1 MPLPGFAI
9 KYPLFTK
16 GAKTMNKKLG
26 FYILK
31 RVLLALLTIVIVITV
46 TFFAMQLIPGGPF
59 TSEKAVSQESLDRL
73 YAKYGLD
80 KPLIVQY
87 FNYLFNALR
96 FDFGYSIKSRGAVTV
111 NHIIGEGMRYSVT
124 IGLIAAFIAII
135 VGVILGSLAA
145 YKHNTIIDRI
155 IMVLST
161 ASVAVPS
168 FIVSTIFL
176 YLFCV
181 VWQILP
187 ANGSDWRGFILPT
200 ITLSF
205 SPMAYIIR
213 LTRSSTLDVLNSDY
227 IRTAYAKGASFSRVL
242 YKHSLRNSLTPV
254 ITYAGP
260 MIAFILTGSL
270 VVEKIYGIPGIGR
283 EFVTSI
289 TNRDYPEVMGLTIFL
304 TYLVIIMVLVSDVLY
319 TVVNPRVDLD

>member
-1 MPLPGFAI
+1 
-9 KYPLFTK
+9 
-16 GAKTMNKKLG
+16 MNKKLL

-31 RVLLALLTIVIVITV
+31 RVILAIVTIIIVITV

-59 TSEKAVSQESLDRL
+59 TSEKAISEESMARL
-73 YAKYGLD
+73 EEKYGLD

-87 FNYLFNALR
+87 INYLLNALK

-111 NHIIGEGMRYSVT
+111 TEIISRGMATSAV
-124 IGLIAAFIAII
+124 IGIIAAVIAII
-135 VGVILGSLAA
+135 IGIVLGSLAA
-145 YKHNTIIDRI
+145 YKHNTIVDRV

-168 FIVSTIFL
+168 FIISTIFL
-176 YLFCV
+176 YLFTV
-181 VWQILP
+181 QWPIFP
-187 ANGSDWRGFILPT
+187 ANGSDWTGYILPT

-205 SPMAYIIR
+205 SPMAYITR

-227 IRTAYAKGASFSRVL
+227 IRTAYAKGSSFSRVL

-283 EFVTSI
+283 DFVSSI
-289 TNRDYPEVMGLTIFL
+289 TNRDYPLIMGLTIFL
-304 TYLVIIMVLVSDVLY
+304 TYLVIIMVLISDILY
-319 TVVNPRVDLD
+319 KVVNPRVELE

>member
-1 MPLPGFAI
+1 
-9 KYPLFTK
+9 
-16 GAKTMNKKLG
+16 MNKKLA

-31 RVLLALLTIVIVITV
+31 RVLLAFLTVVIVITV
-46 TFFAMQLIPGGPF
+46 TFFSVQIIPGGPF
-59 TSEKAVSQESLDRL
+59 TSEKAVSPETLARL
-73 YAKYGLD
+73 EAKYGLD

-87 FNYLFNALR
+87 FNYLKGALV

-111 NHIIGEGMRYSVT
+111 ASIIADGMKTSAIIG
-124 IGLIAAFIAII
+124 IIAAVIAII
-135 VGVILGSLAA
+135 FGVILGSLAA
-145 YKHNTIIDRI
+145 YKHNTIVDRI

-161 ASVAVPS
+161 ASVAVPA
-168 FIVSTIFL
+168 FIVSTIL
-176 YLFCV
+176 MYVFCLA
-181 VWQILP
+181 WPILP
-187 ANGSDWRGFILPT
+187 ANGFSWKGFILPT

-205 SPMAYIIR
+205 SPMAYITR
-213 LTRSSTLDVLNSDY
+213 LTRSSTLDVLSSDY

-260 MIAFILTGSL
+260 MIAFIVTGSL

-283 EFVTSI
+283 EFVSSI

-304 TYLVIIMVLVSDVLY
+304 TYLVIIMVLISDILY
-319 TVVNPRVDLD
+319 KVVNPRVELE

>member
-1 MPLPGFAI
+1 
-9 KYPLFTK
+9 
-16 GAKTMNKKLG
+16 MNKKLA

-31 RVLLALLTIVIVITV
+31 RVILAFFTVVIVITV

-59 TSEKAVSQESLDRL
+59 TSEKAISPESMARL
-73 YAKYGLD
+73 EEKYGLD
-80 KPLIVQY
+80 KPLFIQY
-87 FNYLFNALR
+87 VNYLKSALV

-111 NHIIGEGMRYSVT
+111 NSIISEGMKYSATV
-124 IGLIAAFIAII
+124 GLIAAFIAIV
-135 VGVILGSLAA
+135 VGVALGSLAA
-145 YKHNTIIDRI
+145 YKHNSTTDRV

-168 FIVSTIFL
+168 FIISTIFL

-181 VWQILP
+181 VWPIFP
-187 ANGSDWRGFILPT
+187 ANGNDWRGFILPT

-227 IRTAYAKGASFSRVL
+227 IRTAYAKGASFTRVL

-260 MIAFILTGSL
+260 MIAFIITGSL
-270 VVEKIYGIPGIGR
+270 VVEKIYGIKGIGR
-283 EFVTSI
+283 SFVSSI
-289 TNRDYPEVMGLTIFL
+289 TSRDYPLIMGLTIFL
-304 TYLVIIMVLVSDVLY
+304 TYLVIIMVLISDILY
-319 TVVNPRVDLD
+319 KVVNPRVELE

>member
-1 MPLPGFAI
+1 
-9 KYPLFTK
+9 
-16 GAKTMNKKLG
+16 MNKKTI

-31 RVLLALLTIVIVITV
+31 RFLLALLTIVIVITV

-59 TSEKAVSQESLDRL
+59 TAEKAKSPEALARL
-73 YAKYGLD
+73 EAKYGLD
-80 KPLIVQY
+80 KPVFIQY
-87 FNYLFNALR
+87 LSYLGRSLV
-96 FDFGYSIKSRGAVTV
+96 FDFGVSIKTNGAVTV
-111 NHIIGEGMRYSVT
+111 NEIIADRMQYSAT
-124 IGLIAAFIAII
+124 IGIIAAVIAII
-135 VGVILGSLAA
+135 FGIVLGSLAA
-145 YKHNTIIDRI
+145 YKHNTVVDRI

-168 FIVSTIFL
+168 FIISTIFL
-176 YLFCV
+176 YF
-181 VWQILP
+181 
-187 ANGSDWRGFILPT
+187 ST

-227 IRTAYAKGASFSRVL
+227 IRTAYAKGSSFSRVL

-270 VVEKIYGIPGIGR
+270 VIEQIYGIPGIGR
-283 EFVTSI
+283 EFVSSI

-304 TYLVIIMVLVSDVLY
+304 TYLVIVMVLISDILY
-319 TVVNPRVDLD
+319 KVVNPRVELE

>member
-1 MPLPGFAI
+1 
-9 KYPLFTK
+9 
-16 GAKTMNKKLG
+16 MNRKVA
-26 FYILK
+26 FYVLK
-31 RVLLALLTIVIVITV
+31 RILLALLTIVIVITV

-59 TSEKAVSQESLDRL
+59 TSEKSKTPEALARL
-73 YAKYGLD
+73 EEKYGLD

-87 FNYLFNALR
+87 FNYLWRALIW
-96 FDFGYSIKSRGAVTV
+96 DFGVSIKSDGAVFV
-111 NHIIGEGMRYSVT
+111 NDIISNRMQTSAV
-124 IGLIAAFIAII
+124 IGIIAAVIAII
-135 VGVILGSLAA
+135 FGVILGSIAA
-145 YKHNTIIDRI
+145 YKHNTAVDRA

-168 FIVSTIFL
+168 FIISTVFL

-181 VWQILP
+181 VWKILP
-187 ANGSDWRGFILPT
+187 ANGRSWQGYILPT

-270 VVEKIYGIPGIGR
+270 VVEQIYGIPGIGR
-283 EFVTSI
+283 EFVNSI
-289 TNRDYPEVMGLTIFL
+289 TARDYPLIMGLTIFL
-304 TYLVIIMVLVSDVLY
+304 TYLVVFMVLVSDILY
-319 TVVNPRVDLD
+319 KVVNPRVELE

>member
-1 MPLPGFAI
+1 
-9 KYPLFTK
+9 
-16 GAKTMNKKLG
+16 MNKKLL

-31 RVLLALLTIVIVITV
+31 RVILALVTIVIVITV

-59 TSEKAVSQESLDRL
+59 TSEKAISAESMARL
-73 YAKYGLD
+73 EEKYGLD
-80 KPLIVQY
+80 KPLFIQY
-87 FNYLFNALR
+87 INYLFNALK

-111 NHIIGEGMRYSVT
+111 TEIISRGMSSSAV
-124 IGLIAAFIAII
+124 IGIIAAVIAII
-135 VGVILGSLAA
+135 VGVVLGSLAA
-145 YKHNTIIDRI
+145 YKHNTVVDRV

-168 FIVSTIFL
+168 FIISTIFL
-176 YLFCV
+176 YLFTIQ
-181 VWQILP
+181 WPLFP
-187 ANGSDWRGFILPT
+187 ANGNSWAGYVLPT

-205 SPMAYIIR
+205 SPMAYITR

-227 IRTAYAKGASFSRVL
+227 IRTAYAKGSSFSRVL

-283 EFVTSI
+283 DFVSSI
-289 TNRDYPEVMGLTIFL
+289 TNRDYPLIMGLTIFL
-304 TYLVIIMVLVSDVLY
+304 TYLVIIMVLISDILY
-319 TVVNPRVDLD
+319 KVVNPRVELE

>member
-1 MPLPGFAI
+1 
-9 KYPLFTK
+9 
-16 GAKTMNKKLG
+16 MNKKLA

-31 RVLLALLTIVIVITV
+31 RILLAFVTIVIVITV

-59 TSEKAVSQESLDRL
+59 TSEKAVTPEVMARL
-73 YAKYGLD
+73 EEKYGLD
-80 KPLIVQY
+80 KPLFIQY
-87 FNYLFNALR
+87 LNYLKGALV
-96 FDFGYSIKSRGAVTV
+96 FDFGYSIKSRGAVQVTD
-111 NHIIGEGMRYSVT
+111 IITTGMQTSAT
-124 IGLIAAFIAII
+124 IGIIAAIIAII
-135 VGVILGSLAA
+135 IGVVLGSIAA
-145 YKHNTIIDRI
+145 YKHNTVIDRI

-168 FIVSTIFL
+168 FIIATIFL

-181 VWQILP
+181 TLKWFP
-187 ANGSDWRGFILPT
+187 ANGSDWRGFVLPT
-200 ITLSF
+200 ITLSL

-213 LTRSSTLDVLNSDY
+213 LTRSSTLDVLGSDY
-227 IRTAYAKGASFSRVL
+227 IRTAYAKGSSFSRVL
-242 YKHSLRNSLTPV
+242 FKHSLRNSLTPV

-283 EFVTSI
+283 EFVSSI

-304 TYLVIIMVLVSDVLY
+304 TYLVIIFVLVSDILY
-319 TVVNPRVDLD
+319 KVVNPRVELE

>member
-1 MPLPGFAI
+1 
-9 KYPLFTK
+9 
-16 GAKTMNKKLG
+16 MNKKLL
-26 FYILK
+26 FYIIK
-31 RVLLALLTIVIVITV
+31 RVLLAFLTIVIVITV

-59 TSEKAVSQESLDRL
+59 TSERAVSDETLARL
-73 YAKYGLD
+73 EAKYGLD
-80 KPLIVQY
+80 KPLFIQY
-87 FNYLFNALR
+87 INYLFAALR
-96 FDFGYSIKSRGAVTV
+96 FDFGYSIKSRGAVQVTD
-111 NHIIGEGMRYSVT
+111 IIVSGMRYSAT
-124 IGLIAAFIAII
+124 IGIIAALIAII
-135 VGVILGSLAA
+135 VGIVLGSLAA
-145 YKHNTIIDRI
+145 YKHNTIVDRI

-168 FIVSTIFL
+168 FIISTIFL

-181 VWQILP
+181 TWPIFP

-227 IRTAYAKGASFSRVL
+227 IRTAYAKGSSFSRVL

-283 EFVTSI
+283 EFVSSI

-304 TYLVIIMVLVSDVLY
+304 TYLVIIMVLVSDILY
-319 TVVNPRVDLD
+319 KVVNPRVELE

>member
-1 MPLPGFAI
+1 
-9 KYPLFTK
+9 
-16 GAKTMNKKLG
+16 MNKKLA

-31 RVLLALLTIVIVITV
+31 RILLALLTIVIVITV

-59 TSEKAVSQESLDRL
+59 TSEKAISPESMARL
-73 YAKYGLD
+73 EEKYGLD
-80 KPLIVQY
+80 KPLFVQY
-87 FNYLFNALR
+87 INYLKNALV

-111 NHIIGEGMRYSVT
+111 TEIITRGMQTSAV
-124 IGLIAAFIAII
+124 IGIIAAFIAII
-135 VGVILGSLAA
+135 LGVVLGSLAA
-145 YKHNTIIDRI
+145 YKHNTPVDRA

-168 FIVSTIFL
+168 FIISTIFL

-181 VWQILP
+181 VWPIFP

-205 SPMAYIIR
+205 SPMAYITR

-227 IRTAYAKGASFSRVL
+227 IRTAYAKGASFTRVL

-283 EFVTSI
+283 DFVSSI
-289 TNRDYPEVMGLTIFL
+289 TNRDYPLIMGLTIFL
-304 TYLVIIMVLVSDVLY
+304 TYLVIIMVLVSDILY
-319 TVVNPRVDLD
+319 KVVNPRVELE

>member
-1 MPLPGFAI
+1 
-9 KYPLFTK
+9 
-16 GAKTMNKKLG
+16 MNKKLL

-31 RVLLALLTIVIVITV
+31 RILLALLTIVIVITV

-59 TSEKAVSQESLDRL
+59 TAEKAKTAEAMARL
-73 YAKYGLD
+73 EEKYGLD

-87 FNYLFNALR
+87 FSYLGHALI
-96 FDFGYSIKSRGAVTV
+96 FDFGVSIKSNGALSV
-111 NHIIGEGMRYSVT
+111 NEIIADRMQYSAT
-124 IGLIAAFIAII
+124 IGIIAAIIAII

-145 YKHNTIIDRI
+145 YKHNTTVDRV

-168 FIVSTIFL
+168 FIISTIFL

-181 VWQILP
+181 VWKILP
-187 ANGSDWRGFILPT
+187 ANGNDWRGFILPT

-205 SPMAYIIR
+205 SPMAYITR

-254 ITYAGP
+254 VTYAGP

-270 VVEKIYGIPGIGR
+270 VVEQIYGIPGIGR
-283 EFVTSI
+283 EFVSSI
-289 TNRDYPEVMGLTIFL
+289 TNRDYPEIMGLTIFL
-304 TYLVIIMVLVSDVLY
+304 TYLVIVMVLISDILY
-319 TVVNPRVDLD
+319 KVVNPRVELE

>member
-1 MPLPGFAI
+1 
-9 KYPLFTK
+9 
-16 GAKTMNKKLG
+16 MNKKLA

-31 RVLLALLTIVIVITV
+31 RVLLAFVTIVIVITV

-59 TSEKAVSQESLDRL
+59 TSEKAISDEAMARL
-73 YAKYGLD
+73 EAKYGLD
-80 KPLIVQY
+80 KPLFIQY
-87 FNYLFNALR
+87 LNYIKSALV

-111 NHIIGEGMRYSVT
+111 TEIIFNGMRYSAV
-124 IGLIAAFIAII
+124 IGIIAAVIAII
-135 VGVILGSLAA
+135 VGVVLGSLAA
-145 YKHNTIIDRI
+145 YKHNTTIDRI

-168 FIVSTIFL
+168 FIISTIFL
-176 YLFCV
+176 YLFCL
-181 VWQILP
+181 VWPIFP
-187 ANGSDWRGFILPT
+187 ANGSSWQGFILPT

-213 LTRSSTLDVLNSDY
+213 LTRSSTLDVLGSDY

-260 MIAFILTGSL
+260 MIAFIITGSL

-283 EFVTSI
+283 SFVSSI
-289 TNRDYPEVMGLTIFL
+289 TNRDYPLVMGLTIFL
-304 TYLVIIMVLVSDVLY
+304 TYLVIIMVLISDILY
-319 TVVNPRVDLD
+319 KVVNPRVELE